1 MKKKVLA
8 AFLATAMTMSLT
20 ACGGSTEEATTEV
33 ATEETAAEETVEET
47 ETEEV
52 AEEETEATETEAAG
66 VPAYADIELGT
77 DYTELT
83 ASIKVLTNRTDM
95 CTDDYVGTTYAQYIE
110 EFNKLYPNITVEIEG
125 ITDYAEDALL
135 RLSSGDWG
143 DVMLIP
149 AVDKN
154 QLPEYFLSYGDT
166 ETMTGEVKWA
176 NEWNWDGQAYGVATT
191 GDASGIVYNKKVFE
205 EAGITE
211 LPATPEAFMEALK
224 AISENTD
231 AIPLYTNYAAG
242 WTMDGQWTPHIAG
255 SATGDSTYMNQK
267 FLHTAA
273 PFSDPGDGTG
283 AYNVYKILYDAV
295 ANGYTEDD
303 YTTTDWEGCK
313 GMINNGEIGCMVLG
327 SWAYPQMQQGG
338 PNPDDI
344 GYMPFPITVDGKQYS
359 SSGPNYGYGIN
370 VNASEE
376 NKIASLIY
384 VKWMTE
390 MSGFA
395 FNEGGI
401 PIAVDDTNYPEVY
414 AAFAD
419 IELISNEPALE
430 GEEELLN
437 ALNEESELMFNAG
450 GDMKVQAIVEH
461 AANGDMTF
469 DEIMEEWNQKWSDA
483 QVANDVEQLY

>member
-231 AIPLYTNYAAG
+231 AIPLYT
-242 WTMDGQWTPHIAG
+242 
-255 SATGDSTYMNQK
+255 
-267 FLHTAA
+267 
-273 PFSDPGDGTG
+273 
-283 AYNVYKILYDAV
+283 V

-303 YTTTDWEGCK
+303 YTTTDWEDCK